1 MQREGIP
8 LSENKELRTY
18 LQRIATQ
25 NETGTSTGTFYLNRE
40 QYEISKEI
48 RMMSASHGGHLANEL
63 HMTEYAAAVDMQKAN
78 TQMISELLHLDPED
92 ARVIYTSGG
101 TFSIFQ
107 AMAVYVKQ
115 LRDKGV

>member
-1 MQREGIP
+1 
-8 LSENKELRTY
+8 
-18 LQRIATQ
+18 
-25 NETGTSTGTFYLNRE
+25 
-40 QYEISKEI
+40 
-48 RMMSASHGGHLANEL
+48 
-63 HMTEYAAAVDMQKAN
+63 MQKAN